1 MTQRERILAF
11 LEENGS
17 ITPME
22 AFNKLKITKLSTRIS
37 EMRADGIGIDGEMV
51 SKKNKY
57 GRTHYMR
64 YTLRG

>member
-1 MTQRERILAF
+1 MTQAERIIEF
-11 LEENGS
+11 MEEHGS

-37 EMRADGIGIDGEMV
+37 EMRASGMEIDGEKV
-51 SKKNKY
+51 TKKNKY
-57 GRTHYMR
+57 GKTRFMR

>member
-1 MTQRERILAF
+1 MTQAERIIEF
-11 LEENGS
+11 MEEHGS

-37 EMRADGIGIDGEMV
+37 EMRASGMEIDGEMIT
-51 SKKNKY
+51 KKNKY
-57 GRTHYMR
+57 GKTRFMR

>member
-1 MTQRERILAF
+1 MTQAERIIEF
-11 LEENGS
+11 MEEHGS

-37 EMRADGIGIDGEMV
+37 EMRADGMEIDGEMV
-51 SKKNKY
+51 TKKNKY
-57 GRTHYMR
+57 GKTRFMR

>member
-1 MTQRERILAF
+1 MTQAERIIDF
-11 LEENGS
+11 MEEHGS

-37 EMRADGIGIDGEMV
+37 EMRASGMEIDGEMV
-51 SKKNKY
+51 TKKTKY
-57 GRTHYMR
+57 GTTRFMR